1 MTDRAEASPP
11 FTPFERTQLRCPE
24 LPGIGGAVVEPE
36 DFVVEELPAYTP
48 QGSGEH
54 VYVWIEK
61 RELTTPQAIARLAR
75 CAGVQNRDVGS
86 AGLKDRHAVTR
97 QWLSFAGPKV
107 DALARYQDEDGRLQV
122 LEVTRHG
129 NKLRTGHLRGNRF
142 TLNLR
147 GVVPGARARALPIL
161 ARLEELGLP
170 NYYGAQRFGRDGD
183 NAERAWRA
191 LVGQGKLPRDR
202 QQRRLLV
209 SALQSQ
215 LFNEVLDARLRA
227 GETERLLDGDV
238 LAKRESGAQFVSE
251 EASVDQRRLEEGEL
265 VITGPICG
273 PRMTRPREGSAA
285 RRREDELLRRL
296 GCAPEDFEVFGR
308 IARGGRRPLLVF
320 PEDLTI
326 SQAEGDDPPS
336 LRISFALPSGSYAT
350 VLLRELTTERPEPG

>member
-1 MTDRAEASPP
+1 MTNAPP
-11 FTPFERTQLRCPE
+11 FKAYEQTRLRCPD
-24 LPGIGGAVVEPE
+24 LPETGGAVVEPQ
-36 DFVVEELPAYTP
+36 DFIVEELPAYTP

-61 RELTTPQAIARLAR
+61 RQLTTPQAIARLAR
-75 CAGVQNRDVGS
+75 YAGVASRDVGS
-86 AGLKDRHAVTR
+86 AGLKDRHAITR
-97 QWLSFAGPKV
+97 QWLSFAGPKA
-107 DALARYQDEDGRLQV
+107 DGLRRYDDEDGRLQV

-142 TLNLR
+142 IIRLR
-147 GVVPGARARALPIL
+147 DVVPDARAKALPIL
-161 ARLEELGLP
+161 GRLEERGLP

-191 LVGQGKLPRDR
+191 LVGEGRLPRDR
-202 QQRRLLV
+202 QRRRLLV

-238 LAKRESGAQFVSE
+238 LAKRESGSQFVSE
-251 EASVDQRRLEEGEL
+251 DAATDQRRLDDDEL

-273 PRMTRPREGSAA
+273 PRMTRPREGSEA
-285 RRREDELLRRL
+285 RRREDELLAAL
-296 GCAPEDFEVFGR
+296 GCRPEDFEVFGR

-326 SQAEGDDPPS
+326 SGVEGDPRS
-336 LRISFALPSGSYAT
+336 LRISFALPAGSYAT
-350 VLLRELTTERPEPG
+350 VLLRELTLSRSSGPMLG